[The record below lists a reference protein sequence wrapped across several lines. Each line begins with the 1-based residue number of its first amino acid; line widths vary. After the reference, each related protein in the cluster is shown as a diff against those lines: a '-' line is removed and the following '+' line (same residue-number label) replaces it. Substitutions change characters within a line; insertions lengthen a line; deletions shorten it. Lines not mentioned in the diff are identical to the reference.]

1 MKRRAFQRCRNPSAF
16 DITHMAS
23 IFIINP
29 DGTETEQSLPAKTV
43 RIGRAAENDIVVDDP
58 SISAFHCEI
67 RVGDGFFQFKDM
79 GSTNGIRVNGER
91 LPEAML
97 CDGDLIRFGKVRARF
112 VWGDSPPPKEALPAQ
127 LAPKDAVKAEA
138 EAPLEDVDMNSPAQ
152 EKRKLRGEM
161 PPGFGAPK
169 KKSNPEKSMFVV
181 ISVLI
186 LLLAAAALVFAV
198 ISMR

>member
-1 MKRRAFQRCRNPSAF
+1 
-16 DITHMAS
+16 MAS
-23 IFIINP
+23 IFIVNP
-29 DGTETEQSLPAKTV
+29 DGTETEHSLPAKTV
-43 RIGRAAENDIVVDDP
+43 RIGRAAENDIVVEDP

-97 CDGDLIRFGKVRARF
+97 GDGDLIRFGKVRARF
-112 VWGDSPPPKEALPAQ
+112 VWGNSPPPKKALPAQ
-127 LAPKDAVKAEA
+127 LASEETDQDEAKAPPE
-138 EAPLEDVDMNSPAQ
+138 EVDGISPAQ
-152 EKRKLRGEM
+152 EKPKTRREL
-161 PPGFGAPK
+161 PPGFGTPK
-169 KKSNPEKSMFVV
+169 KKSNPEKSMSVV